1 MFFQREKYIS
11 LIILLLCLGVLL
23 VINEPKNNK
32 TKDVKE
38 NVSVGEQQLSET
50 ETFNYTMP
58 QAAGTDMQSLYAE
71 AKKCVVKIVVNGN
84 VGCGVI
90 WQINADEILI
100 VSNRHVLCSDTKG
113 EVTFWTGAVFSAEV
127 AALSQEYD
135 MGLLKVQ
142 CEEVPY
148 TLLKEVYEARHI
160 SNTEMQENDIL
171 WIIGEPI
178 MQIGYLNGEEVYFEG
193 ELSEER
199 YIPEFGQKMLVTKC
213 YSKAGMSGG
222 VLIDHYGNMLGMISG
237 GEVSENGEREAD
249 ITYSISVKALEAEFL
264 NFLSNDFDSAFCNN
278 SDEIY

>member
-1 MFFQREKYIS
+1 MFWRKMFLQTKSLQRKNIS

-23 VINEPKNNK
+23 VINEPKSSKIKENG
-32 TKDVKE
+32 E
-38 NVSVGEQQLSET
+38 NVSVGEQQFRET
-50 ETFNYTMP
+50 DTYNYTMP
-58 QAAGTDMQSLYAE
+58 QAAGTDMQELYSE

-90 WQINADEILI
+90 WQINEASMWI
-100 VSNRHVLCSDTKG
+100 VSNKHLLCNASEG
-113 EVTFWTGAVFSAEV
+113 EVTFWTGEAFSAEV
-127 AALSQEYD
+127 ADLSQEYD
-135 MGLLKVQ
+135 IGLIKVQ
-142 CEEVPY
+142 CEELPY
-148 TLLKEVYEARHI
+148 TLLEEVYEARHI

-222 VLIDHYGNMLGMISG
+222 VLIDRYGNMLGMISG
-237 GEVSENGEREAD
+237 GEVPENGERESD
-249 ITYSISVKALEAEFL
+249 ITYSISVKVLEDELL
-264 NFLSNDFDSAFCNN
+264 NFF
-278 SDEIY
+278 E